1 VTETMQA
8 AYFVE
13 KGRVEIRDVP
23 KPIPGPGEVLV
34 EMKAVG
40 ICGSDMTIFR
50 YGGIGSNVA
59 RNPLVMGH
67 EGAGMIAALGPGVTG
82 WNVGDAV
89 VLEPGI
95 PCRRCEFCKEG
106 NYHLCLSVIF
116 RGVPPSDG
124 IMAQYV
130 TTPADFAFQMPSNL
144 DFVHGTLIEPLA
156 VGLMAAQVADVQ
168 VGHSVA
174 IFGCG
179 PIGLTNL
186 LAARSRGAT
195 RVFVVDVVPS
205 RLEVAVK
212 LGAEEVI
219 DARST
224 DPVARI
230 MELTNGRGVDRTL
243 ETAGSPAT
251 TNMAINAVKRGGTVG
266 LVGIVHQPEV
276 PVDIVRIVRSGLRVH
291 GVFRYAN
298 IYPSAVALAQAGTVD
313 LSHFVTHTFPLS
325 DLQRAMEFVETHKDQ
340 VIKGVMTI

>member
-1 VTETMQA
+1 MQA

-13 KGRVEIRDVP
+13 KGRVEIREAE
-23 KPIPGPGEVLV
+23 KPVPGPGEVLV
-34 EMKAVG
+34 QMKAVG

-59 RNPLVMGH
+59 RDPLVMGH
-67 EGAGMIAALGPGVTG
+67 EGSGVIAAVGPAVSQ
-82 WNVGDAV
+82 WKVGDAV

-95 PCRRCEFCKEG
+95 PCRKCEFCKEG
-106 NYHLCLSVIF
+106 NYHLCLSVVF

-130 TTPADFAFQMPSNL
+130 TMPADFVFPMPTNL
-144 DFVHGTLIEPLA
+144 DFVHGTLIEPLSVA
-156 VGLMAAQVADVQ
+156 MMAAQVAEIQ

-174 IFGCG
+174 IFGSG
-179 PIGLTNL
+179 PIGLASL

-195 RVFVVDVVPS
+195 RTFVVDVVPS
-205 RLEVAVK
+205 RLGVART
-212 LGAEEVI
+212 LGADDVI
-219 DARST
+219 DARNV

-230 MELTNGRGVDRTL
+230 MELTGDRGADRTL

-251 TNMAINAVKRGGTVG
+251 TAMAVNAVKRGGTVG
-266 LVGIVHQPEV
+266 LVGVVHQAEV
-276 PVDIVRIVRSGLRVH
+276 PINIVRVVRSGIRVH

-298 IYPSAVALAQAGTVD
+298 IYPSAVALAQSGKVD
-313 LSHFVTHTFPLS
+313 LSPFVTHTFPLG
-325 DLQRAMEFVETHKDQ
+325 DLQHALEFVETNKDQ